1 MHNGWWLLSTQTQKP
16 HLQCADGWWYGHE
29 SPFLQFGQNL
39 HLSGRPP
46 PLPPSPTSAMRT
58 ETNKL
63 LVRNFL
69 RQMCTRMDGVL
80 IKKKIRKLPT
90 YPRPT
95 PLRRPGCPGPRM
107 CPRVDTG
114 LSHCPESLQT
124 LCWRDLGEILTSH
137 PFVHLR
143 WFFLNFN
150 RWFID

>member
-1 MHNGWWLLSTQTQKP
+1 MHNGWWLLSTQTWKP

-46 PLPPSPTSAMRT
+46 PLPPSPTSATRT

-80 IKKKIRKLPT
+80 IKKKYVSFLRTLV
-90 YPRPT
+90 
-95 PLRRPGCPGPRM
+95 PLLSIVLGAQVHGCVHMLILVFRT
-107 CPRVDTG
+107 VQ
-114 LSHCPESLQT
+114 SHYKPCA
-124 LCWRDLGEILTSH
+124 GEIW
-137 PFVHLR
+137 VKY
-143 WFFLNFN
+143 
-150 RWFID
+150 